1 MAQTYKI
8 LAQASLVAT
17 TGAYVYTVPDGKGA
31 VISKIVVY
39 NDDAATATVEIH
51 IVNAADGAAV
61 AKNKNYQA
69 TVATKA
75 TFSER
80 LNAGLSNLDQVYFES
95 DISNVAVSVY
105 GIEFDQENVYAP

>member
-8 LAQASLVAT
+8 LAQAVLTAA
-17 TGAYVYTVPDGKGA
+17 TGAYVYTVPTLRGA

-51 IVNAADGAAV
+51 VVNAADGGAV

-75 TFSER
+75 TFAETMR
-80 LNAGLSNLDQVYFES
+80 VGLSNLDQIYFES
-95 DISNVAVSVY
+95 DINNVAVSVY
-105 GIEFDQENVYAP
+105 GIEFDQDNVYFP